1 MASERPIGCNKIAS
15 FFASFMCSNC
25 SLCEC
30 HGSFGNLA
38 MSWIWSQHWT
48 ALPLAEALGGAI
60 GDGPDFGSLWTI
72 WRLLTTPFEACGQD
86 PWTNQPA
93 TVITVGVVFGEERLL
108 RNPKKCKTFAHGIEV
123 HQRNWPIFHFQ
134 WCLLQHVAVQLRDQC
149 TVDDFLV
156 LRMTDERKRLMHV
169 AEISCLKLIWNKSFQ
184 QAREISANPKCREL
198 YIIEY
203 CKDTFSI
210 LSSSTK
216 F

>member
-1 MASERPIGCNKIAS
+1 
-15 FFASFMCSNC
+15 MCSNC

-60 GDGPDFGSLWTI
+60 GDGPDIGSLWTI
-72 WRLLTTPFEACGQD
+72 WRLLTTPFQACGQD

-93 TVITVGVVFGEERLL
+93 TVITVGIVFGEGRLL

-134 WCLLQHVAVQLRDQC
+134 WCLLQHVAVQLCDQC

-156 LRMTDERKRLMHV
+156 LCMTDEKEKIDARGGDIMLE
-169 AEISCLKLIWNKSFQ
+169 ANLKQ
-184 QAREISANPKCREL
+184 VISAGKRDFCKPKMSRNIYYR

-203 CKDTFSI
+203 CKDTLSI
-210 LSSSTK
+210 LLSSTK